1 MEIFNVGIPEFI
13 FIILIALIVL
23 GPQDMVKTARKLG
36 VWVNKIVRSP
46 IWASIMSTSREL
58 RDLPTKIVRE
68 AGLDELQADAQKI
81 GKELNKE
88 LKETLDENK
97 IEMPNTNI
105 STSSA
110 QAAPP
115 KRIHPQVVA
124 EPTQEPD
131 LTNPPTEDPH
141 SSSDHSAIEDQH
153 PPL

>member
-97 IEMPNTNI
+97 IEMPNINI

-110 QAAPP
+110 QADPP

-131 LTNPPTEDPH
+131 LTKPPTEDPH